1 MKEIF
6 VAVSYIVFG
15 YFMNR
20 NEFFLRMEDI
30 MEAVV
35 SELVVYLLK
44 YVVLIA
50 AAVGGVFIGI
60 QVKKKK
66 SNKA

>member
-1 MKEIF
+1 
-6 VAVSYIVFG
+6 
-15 YFMNR
+15 
-20 NEFFLRMEDI
+20 